1 MSSVNLTI
9 LITALKKKVAFQ
21 DDLVKKLAG
30 VSLIQRAINKAIELG
45 VEASGIHL
53 LTDSEEIRQIAE
65 RNGVQSYW
73 DPELIWSETDFNNK
87 MSRYLQQATQNSEYA
102 LLLSPY
108 APLLTTELINR
119 AKKALV
125 ESKKDLLKPVKKVR
139 RHVYG
144 KHSQSTFMALFDD
157 IHETHTVASKAFV
170 ILRSDLFRKN
180 IKQKPTVLSWTVEYD
195 LMEIQSYQDWWV
207 CEKLLRRKRIVFRVI
222 GNEKVGMGHIYRAL
236 SIAREITDHEI
247 LFVSD
252 NDNTVAVNKLAG
264 YDYWLEIYD
273 KDRVVE
279 NIISLK
285 PDLVINDI
293 LKTTKADVLALQQQG
308 IKVINFED
316 LGEGARQADLTIN
329 ELYDEPQFEGG
340 NICWGH
346 EYFFVRDEFHDAKPH
361 RFKKRVDTILLA
373 FGGTDQHDLSRKIYH
388 AIRELCKSRNIQLHI
403 VTGAGYA
410 GYDQLDAEI
419 NNEPLVTLTKGT
431 GVISSIM
438 EQSQL
443 AIISNGRTVYE
454 LAHMNIPAI
463 VISQHQRENT
473 HNFACEANGFVSI
486 GLFENG
492 NTQAKAVKQLTRLL
506 DDDAYRQQLFERTT
520 KYRFNSNKKKVLK
533 QMLALLP
540 DLSEGGV
547 H

>member
-1 MSSVNLTI
+1 MNSVNLTI
-9 LITALKKKVAFQ
+9 LIAALKKTVAFQ

-30 VSLIQRAINKAIELG
+30 ISLIQRTINKAIELG
-45 VEASGIHL
+45 VEKSEIHL
-53 LTDSEEIRQIAE
+53 LTDSEEVRQIAE

-73 DPELIWSETDFNNK
+73 DPELIWSETDFSSK
-87 MSRYLQQATQNSEYA
+87 ISGYLQQATQNSEYV

-125 ESKKDLLKPVKKVR
+125 ESKKDLLKPIEQVR
-139 RHVYG
+139 GHVYE
-144 KHSQSTFMALFDD
+144 KNDQTTFMALFGNT
-157 IHETHTVASKAFV
+157 HETHAIESKAFV
-170 ILRSDLFRKN
+170 LLRSDLFRKSF
-180 IKQKPTVLSWTVEYD
+180 KQNSTVLSWAVED
-195 LMEIQSYQDWWV
+195 NLMEIQSYQDWWV
-207 CEKLLRRKRIVFRVI
+207 CEKLLGSKRIVFRVI

-236 SIAREITDHEI
+236 SLAHEITDHEI

-264 YDYWLEIYD
+264 YDYWLGIYD
-273 KDRVVE
+273 ADRVVE

-285 PDLVINDI
+285 PDLVINDM
-293 LKTTKADVLALQQQG
+293 LSTTKADVLALQQQG

-340 NICWGH
+340 KICWGH
-346 EYFFVRDEFHDAKPH
+346 QYFFVRNEFDDAKPH
-361 RFKKRVDTILLA
+361 RFKKSVDTLLLA
-373 FGGTDQHDLSRKIYH
+373 FGGTDQHDLSRNIYH
-388 AIRELCKSRNIQLHI
+388 AIRELCKSRNIRVNI
-403 VTGAGYA
+403 VTGAGYV
-410 GYDQLDAEI
+410 GYDQLDAEVK
-419 NNEPLVTLTKGT
+419 NEPLVTLTQGT
-431 GVISSIM
+431 GVISNIM
-438 EQSQL
+438 EQSQI

-454 LAHMNIPAI
+454 LVHMNIPAI
-463 VISQHQRENT
+463 TISQHQRENT

-492 NTQAKAVKQLTRLL
+492 TTQAKVVKQLTRLL

-533 QMLALLP
+533 QILALLP
-540 DLSEGGV
+540 GLPEG
-547 H
+547 HLH